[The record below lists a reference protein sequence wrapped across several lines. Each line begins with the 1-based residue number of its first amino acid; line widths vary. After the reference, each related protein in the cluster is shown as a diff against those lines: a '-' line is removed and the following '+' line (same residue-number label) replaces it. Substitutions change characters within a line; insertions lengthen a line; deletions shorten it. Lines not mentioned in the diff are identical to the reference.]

1 MLLSNVETNHF
12 LINKFDPF
20 RVKQFYF
27 LSIFYMQSLN
37 LGVLGVSA
45 HFIKRVF
52 LPLKDVQEVNIY
64 GIASRNKDKAGKVAQ
79 KLGISKA
86 YDDYQQLIDDPA
98 IDFVF
103 IPLPNHL
110 HLEWIKKA
118 ADAGKH
124 ILCEKPIAMNT
135 AQAKEAVAYAEEKGV
150 KLMEAFMYR
159 FHPQWMRAKELVQIG
174 EIGAITAI
182 HTFFSYNNPDPSNIR
197 NILEYGGGGVMDI
210 GCYAI
215 SVPRFFLDKEPKRV
229 VSTIVKDSEFKT
241 DKLSSAI
248 IDFGSAQATFTVAT
262 KTYPYQKVTI
272 HGSSGNITV
281 QIPFNTFPDVPAF
294 ITVDTKI
301 GLRNIEFPA
310 ADHYGLQFEAFAK
323 SILQNKRVPTLAEDA
338 INNMKVIDAVFQSA
352 EKGQWINL

>member
-1 MLLSNVETNHF
+1 
-12 LINKFDPF
+12 
-20 RVKQFYF
+20 
-27 LSIFYMQSLN
+27 MQSLN

-52 LPLKDVQEVNIY
+52 LPLRNIQSVNIH
-64 GIASRNKDKAGKVAQ
+64 GIASRHKEKANSIAQ
-79 KLGISKA
+79 KLGINNA
-86 YDDYQQLIDDPA
+86 YNDYQQLIDDPA

-124 ILCEKPIAMNT
+124 ILCEKPIALNT
-135 AQAKEAVAYAEEKGV
+135 EQAKEAVAYADAKGV

-159 FHPQWMRAKELVQIG
+159 FHPQWVRAKELVQVG
-174 EIGAITAI
+174 EIGSVTAI

-229 VSTIVKDSEFKT
+229 VSTLVKDSEFNT
-241 DKLSSAI
+241 DKLTSAI
-248 IDFGSAQATFTVAT
+248 IDFDSAQATFTVAT

-272 HGSSGNITV
+272 HGSSGNITI
-281 QIPFNTFPDVPAF
+281 QIPFNTFPDVPAL

-301 GLRNIEFPA
+301 GVRNIEFPA
-310 ADHYGLQFEAFAK
+310 ADHYGLQFKAFAE
-323 SILQNKRVPTLAEDA
+323 SILQDKPVPTPAEDA

-352 EKGQWINL
+352 DKGQWINL